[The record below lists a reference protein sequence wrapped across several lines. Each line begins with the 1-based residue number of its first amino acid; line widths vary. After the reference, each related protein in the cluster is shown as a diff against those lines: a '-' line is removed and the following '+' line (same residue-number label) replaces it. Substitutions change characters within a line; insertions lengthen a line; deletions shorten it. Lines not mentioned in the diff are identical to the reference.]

1 MATVDKVAYATTATI
16 TSTFAS
22 LASSATAGRGSA
34 TVDNTTNLY
43 IDASLTI
50 GVKTSSSTL
59 ANDKACYV
67 YLWGMTGDASTPSG
81 SSAEAVGTDIAVT
94 IDSPTNLKLA
104 GVINCPASSQTYRL
118 TIGSVAAYFGG
129 IMPQK
134 WGFVLR
140 NYTGQALDSTEGN
153 HLKTYSGIT
162 FTNA

>member
-1 MATVDKVAYATTATI
+1 MATIDKIAYGTPTTI
-16 TSTFAS
+16 SSTFAS
-22 LASSATAGRGSA
+22 LASSATVGRGSA

-50 GVKTSSSTL
+50 AVKTSASAL

-81 SSAEAVGTDIAVT
+81 SSAEAVGTDAAVT
-94 IDSPTNLKLA
+94 IDSPSNLRGPFVL
-104 GVINCPASSQTYRL
+104 NCPASSATYRL
-118 TIGSVAAYFGG
+118 TIGSVAGAFGG
-129 IMPQK
+129 VMPQK

-140 NYTGQALDSTEGN
+140 NYTGQALDATEGN
-153 HLKTYSGIT
+153 HLKTYAGIT